1 MFVNK
6 FRFNNIILDQ
16 SSSVIKGMV
25 FILLG
30 VNSFVKMNVWDSW
43 LEWLDGY
50 STIFVNQE
58 CSSGHFDTQSITD
71 KTLLLTFVLEKRKS
85 EEMFLTDW
93 CVSIL

>member
-50 STIFVNQE
+50 STIFVNKLY
-58 CSSGHFDTQSITD
+58 FFYTQSFTD
-71 KTLLLTFVLEKRKS
+71 KTSF
-85 EEMFLTDW
+85 
-93 CVSIL
+93 